1 MNVSPELPVSPEL
14 NLSGSRGRFAKED
27 RSCPAEIL
35 RETEIFDTLER
46 CSNLVLFNYKLTMA
60 RY

>member
-27 RSCPAEIL
+27 PE
-35 RETEIFDTLER
+35 DH
-46 CSNLVLFNYKLTMA
+46 
-60 RY
+60 